1 MTMTTPHHLAAVQLT
16 RCPEC
21 GAPAEIERRT
31 VLESTDGPVEHAKV
45 RCVRRHHFLLP
56 TAALDHVAA
65 PARHT
70 APRLAPR

>member
-1 MTMTTPHHLAAVQLT
+1 MTTPDHPAAVQLT

-21 GAPAEIERRT
+21 NAPAEIERRT

-45 RCVRRHHFLLP
+45 RCVLRHIFLLP

-65 PARHT
+65 PAPGT